1 MSLLASLK
9 PKAGSTHY
17 KKRIGRGIGS
27 GMGGT
32 ATKGHKGQLA
42 RTGGKVRRGFEGGQ
56 TPMSRRLP
64 KFGFT
69 NKAFQTKYEVITL
82 DQLNKLGGTID
93 PATLYKNGLIESRTK
108 VKVLGNGKLTKAVTV
123 KVHAISETAKAAITS
138 AGGKVELIAKPKKF
152 LKAKKAKKEKK

>member
-42 RTGGKVRRGFEGGQ
+42 RTGGTVRRGFEGGQ
-56 TPMSRRLP
+56 TPLSRRLP

-69 NKAFQTKYEVITL
+69 NAAFATKYQIINL
-82 DQLNKLGGTID
+82 SDLNKMTGNVDLE
-93 PATLYKNGLIESRTK
+93 TLYKAGLITKNSK
-108 VKVLGNGKLTKAVTV
+108 VKVLAKGELTKALKV
-123 KVHAISETAKAAITS
+123 KTNFISEKAKQAIEK
-138 AGGKVELIAKPKKF
+138 AGGSVEVIK
-152 LKAKKAKKEKK
+152 